1 MLYWYLMCI
10 SGWGRENSLDLDL
23 KEQPMDG
30 NDVHDSPTPIV
41 NLTQPREC
49 DQLISSFA
57 TGHFL
62 EITIVDVMNM

>member
-1 MLYWYLMCI
+1 
-10 SGWGRENSLDLDL
+10 LDLDL